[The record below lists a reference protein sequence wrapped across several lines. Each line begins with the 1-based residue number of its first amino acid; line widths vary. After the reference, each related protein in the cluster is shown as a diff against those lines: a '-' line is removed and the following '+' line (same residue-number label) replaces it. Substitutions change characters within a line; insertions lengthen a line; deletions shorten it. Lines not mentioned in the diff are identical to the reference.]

1 MSASTCTIGGVGACA
16 PFSLLPPPMGA
27 GKMGGGGG
35 GPPTRGTTGG
45 ELLVG
50 VGGGEELAELTLPP
64 VLTAPC
70 FVSING

>member
-35 GPPTRGTTGG
+35 GSPTRGTTGG

-50 VGGGEELAELTLPP
+50 VEEGEELDGLTLLT

-70 FVSING
+70 SVSTNG

>member
-1 MSASTCTIGGVGACA
+1 
-16 PFSLLPPPMGA
+16 MGA

-70 FVSING
+70 FVSTNG